1 MVNGPHLETLDLFD
15 GKHHLLEFGIVQR
28 FDQPRGVQP
37 RELVDRGG
45 VGNRIITRIAGRRV
59 FLHRSHDAEFA
70 IEVGTQHV
78 VQGRPSRVVIGED
91 RQSALIDTDSV
102 LVGELTGQQIS
113 RVVVPPRHGSPVED
127 AVCIRDEWILRL
139 SCS

>member
-1 MVNGPHLETLDLFD
+1 MVNSPHLETLHLFD

-28 FDQPRGVQP
+28 FDQSRGVEP
-37 RELVDRGG
+37 CELVNCGG
-45 VGNRIITRIAGRRV
+45 VRNRIIVRIAGGRV
-59 FLHRSHDAEFA
+59 FLHCSGDAQFA
-70 IEVGTQHV
+70 IEARTQYV

-91 RQSALIDTDSV
+91 RQSTLIDTDRV
-102 LVGELTGQQIS
+102 LVGKFTGQQIS
-113 RVVVPPRHGSPVED
+113 RIVVPPCQGPPVED